1 MHILKI
7 KTEKRLLGDLGER
20 AARRFL
26 RRTGHRIVKKNFV
39 ADSHEI
45 DIIAEDK
52 ETLIFVEVKTRRQD
66 KNNLMRPAD
75 AVNNEKRTN
84 LLKFAYAFC
93 KTLPAKLKNKTPRI
107 DVCEVYAVQEKNK
120 LKVCE
125 FNYIENAVT
134 KEQNPTFRPSL

>member
-1 MHILKI
+1 MIEFDKKTVGIFGEDYCEKYLKRQKKCKIL
-7 KTEKRLLGDLGER
+7 
-20 AARRFL
+20 ARNKQM
-26 RRTGHRIVKKNFV
+26 GHLE
-39 ADSHEI
+39 A
-45 DIIAEDK
+45 DIIAYNKDFV
-52 ETLIFVEVKTRRQD
+52 IFVEVKTRRAD

-84 LLKFAYAFC
+84 LLRFAYAFC

-107 DVCEVYAVQEKNK
+107 DVCEVICVQEKKK

-134 KEQNPTFRPSL
+134 K

>member
-1 MHILKI
+1 MIEFDKKAVGIFGEDYCAKYLKRKKKCKILARN
-7 KTEKRLLGDLGER
+7 KTM
-20 AARRFL
+20 
-26 RRTGHRIVKKNFV
+26 GHLE
-39 ADSHEI
+39 A
-45 DIIAEDK
+45 DIIAYDK
-52 ETLIFVEVKTRRQD
+52 DFIIFVEVKTRRQD

-107 DVCEVYAVQEKNK
+107 DVCEVFAVQEKNK

-134 KEQNPTFRPSL
+134 K

>member
-1 MHILKI
+1 MIEFDKKTVGIFGEDYCEKYLKRKKKCKIL
-7 KTEKRLLGDLGER
+7 
-20 AARRFL
+20 ARNKQM
-26 RRTGHRIVKKNFV
+26 GHLE
-39 ADSHEI
+39 A
-45 DIIAEDK
+45 DIIAYNKDFVV
-52 ETLIFVEVKTRRQD
+52 FVEVKTRRAD

-84 LLKFAYAFC
+84 LLRFAYAFC

-107 DVCEVYAVQEKNK
+107 DVCEVICVQEKKK

-134 KEQNPTFRPSL
+134 K

>member
-1 MHILKI
+1 MIEFDKKAVGIFGEDYCAKYLKRKKKCKILARN
-7 KTEKRLLGDLGER
+7 KTM
-20 AARRFL
+20 
-26 RRTGHRIVKKNFV
+26 GHLE
-39 ADSHEI
+39 A
-45 DIIAEDK
+45 DIIAYDK
-52 ETLIFVEVKTRRQD
+52 DFIIFVEVKTRRQD

-134 KEQNPTFRPSL
+134 K

>member
-1 MHILKI
+1 MIEFDKKAVGSFGEDYCAKYLKRKKKCKILARN
-7 KTEKRLLGDLGER
+7 KTM
-20 AARRFL
+20 
-26 RRTGHRIVKKNFV
+26 GHLE
-39 ADSHEI
+39 A
-45 DIIAEDK
+45 DIIAYDK
-52 ETLIFVEVKTRRQD
+52 EFIIFVEVKTRRQD

-107 DVCEVYAVQEKNK
+107 DVCEVFAVQEKNK

-134 KEQNPTFRPSL
+134 K

>member
-1 MHILKI
+1 MIEFDKKTVGIFGEDYCEKYLKRKKKCKIL
-7 KTEKRLLGDLGER
+7 
-20 AARRFL
+20 ARNKQM
-26 RRTGHRIVKKNFV
+26 GHLE
-39 ADSHEI
+39 A
-45 DIIAEDK
+45 DIIAYNKDFV
-52 ETLIFVEVKTRRQD
+52 IFVEVKTRRAD

-84 LLKFAYAFC
+84 LLRFAYAFC

-107 DVCEVYAVQEKNK
+107 DVCEVICVQEKKK

-134 KEQNPTFRPSL
+134 K

>member
-1 MHILKI
+1 MIEFDKKAVGIFGEDYSAKYLKRKKKCKILARN
-7 KTEKRLLGDLGER
+7 KTM
-20 AARRFL
+20 
-26 RRTGHRIVKKNFV
+26 GHLE
-39 ADSHEI
+39 A
-45 DIIAEDK
+45 DIIAYDK
-52 ETLIFVEVKTRRQD
+52 DFIIFVEVKTRRQD

-134 KEQNPTFRPSL
+134 K

>member
-1 MHILKI
+1 MIEFDKKAVGIFGEDYCAKYLKRKKKCKILARN
-7 KTEKRLLGDLGER
+7 KTM
-20 AARRFL
+20 
-26 RRTGHRIVKKNFV
+26 GHLE
-39 ADSHEI
+39 A
-45 DIIAEDK
+45 DIIAYDK
-52 ETLIFVEVKTRRQD
+52 EFIIFVEVKTRRQD

-134 KEQNPTFRPSL
+134 K

>member
-1 MHILKI
+1 MIEFDKKAVGIFGEDYCTKYLKRKKKCKILARN
-7 KTEKRLLGDLGER
+7 KTM
-20 AARRFL
+20 
-26 RRTGHRIVKKNFV
+26 GHLE
-39 ADSHEI
+39 A
-45 DIIAEDK
+45 DIIAYDK
-52 ETLIFVEVKTRRQD
+52 EFIIFVEVKTRRQD

-134 KEQNPTFRPSL
+134 K

>member
-1 MHILKI
+1 MIEFDKKTVGIFGEDYCEKYLKRKKKCKIL
-7 KTEKRLLGDLGER
+7 
-20 AARRFL
+20 ARNKQM
-26 RRTGHRIVKKNFV
+26 GHLE
-39 ADSHEI
+39 A
-45 DIIAEDK
+45 DIIAYNKDFV
-52 ETLIFVEVKTRRQD
+52 IFVEVKTRRAN

-84 LLKFAYAFC
+84 LLRFAYAFC

-107 DVCEVYAVQEKNK
+107 DVCEVICVQEKKK

-134 KEQNPTFRPSL
+134 K

>member
-1 MHILKI
+1 MIEFDKKAVGIFGEDYCAKYLKRKKKCKILARN
-7 KTEKRLLGDLGER
+7 KTM
-20 AARRFL
+20 
-26 RRTGHRIVKKNFV
+26 GHLE
-39 ADSHEI
+39 A
-45 DIIAEDK
+45 DIIAYDK
-52 ETLIFVEVKTRRQD
+52 EFIIFVEVKTRRQD

-107 DVCEVYAVQEKNK
+107 DVCEVFAVQEKNK

-134 KEQNPTFRPSL
+134 K